1 MKPVSSEPRSRPI
14 HEAAVYRGSRL
25 ADRTRSERTGWADDK
40 SLKRYASMPFHG
52 AETRRR
58 LRTPALTYEGA
69 APECTIFIRF
79 LPQSSGAI
87 SNTMRFLGNDWIC
100 YTVHV
105 SNTTSLLLLECR
117 MAERIHKHRLCT
129 KRHLIYNAQ
138 VINYIFDNRC
148 PTLIPHSR
156 NYYAAQRDKC
166 N

>member
-1 MKPVSSEPRSRPI
+1 
-14 HEAAVYRGSRL
+14 
-25 ADRTRSERTGWADDK
+25 
-40 SLKRYASMPFHG
+40 MPFRG

-166 N
+166 NWGWLPFCVCVYFFNSELYIDDNSFSFNLLRLS